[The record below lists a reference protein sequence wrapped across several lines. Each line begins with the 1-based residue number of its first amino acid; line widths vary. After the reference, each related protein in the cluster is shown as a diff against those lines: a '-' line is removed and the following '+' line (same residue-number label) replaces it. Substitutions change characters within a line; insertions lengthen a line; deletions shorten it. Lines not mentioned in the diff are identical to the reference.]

1 MNHTTRTLTALT
13 ALTLTG
19 IALAPSAAATPN
31 CTGRAALNTINIT
44 LTDTTYTATY
54 TPTPGC
60 ETADITIA
68 AHDTAHLNWD
78 PTETQPLIAS
88 HTAKAGAGRLE
99 WALPQGVAPR
109 CRLQLDLVT
118 GPPLDVV
125 DPGHRYNE
133 TAIGGTANRLID
145 ARYTGSQCTPTTTS
159 TTPPTTSS
167 TAPEAT
173 TTQPTVTVTR
183 TTPLPEDPELTGAS
197 WPTPTTGAN
206 PEVRLTPDPTPYTLV
221 PTLPNTGVDTG
232 RLVLLGLWLAL
243 PGALCLALRQGMRR
257 HVATRTTHD
266 NERTFNAE

>member
-1 MNHTTRTLTALT
+1 MNHTTRTLTTLT
-13 ALTLTG
+13 ALTLAG

-31 CTGRAALNTINIT
+31 CTGRAALNTIDIA

-60 ETADITIA
+60 ETADVTIA
-68 AHDTAHLNWD
+68 AHDTAHSNWD

-125 DPGHRYNE
+125 DPTRRYNE

-145 ARYTGSQCTPTTTS
+145 ARYNTDSKCTPTTTS
-159 TTPPTTSS
+159 TTPDLPPATVPPTT
-167 TAPEAT
+167 T
-173 TTQPTVTVTR
+173 TTQPAVTITWVDHF
-183 TTPLPEDPELTGAS
+183 PEQPFVSIPPGSDVAIDP
-197 WPTPTTGAN
+197 PPTTA
-206 PEVRLTPDPTPYTLV
+206 PTPYTAV
-221 PTLPNTGVDTG
+221 PRLPDTG
-232 RLVLLGLWLAL
+232 RNAGMIVGWGMSVLLSGVAFLAGGRACRNRKDL
-243 PGALCLALRQGMRR
+243 K
-257 HVATRTTHD
+257 
-266 NERTFNAE
+266 

>member
-1 MNHTTRTLTALT
+1 MNHTTRTLTTLT
-13 ALTLTG
+13 ALTLAG

-31 CTGRAALNTINIT
+31 CTGRAALNTIDIA

-60 ETADITIA
+60 ETADVTIA

-125 DPGHRYNE
+125 DPTRRYNE

-145 ARYTGSQCTPTTTS
+145 ARYTDSKCTPTTTS

-173 TTQPTVTVTR
+173 TTTTSPAVTTWR
-183 TTPLPEDPELTGAS
+183 TTPLPDQPPVAIPPGSDVAIDP
-197 WPTPTTGAN
+197 PPTTA
-206 PEVRLTPDPTPYTLV
+206 PTPYTAV
-221 PTLPNTGVDTG
+221 PRLPDTGVESGDIV
-232 RLVLLGLWLAL
+232 RLGLQT
-243 PGALCLALRQGMRR
+243 GALGALFCALAVGLTPLRRAMNNHRK
-257 HVATRTTHD
+257 D
-266 NERTFNAE
+266 LK

>member
-1 MNHTTRTLTALT
+1 MNHTTRTLTTLT
-13 ALTLTG
+13 ALTLAG

-31 CTGRAALNTINIT
+31 CTGRAALNTIDIA

-60 ETADITIA
+60 ETADVTIA
-68 AHDTAHLNWD
+68 AHDTAHNWD

-125 DPGHRYNE
+125 DPTHRYNE

-145 ARYTGSQCTPTTTS
+145 ARYNTDSKCTPTTTS
-159 TTPPTTSS
+159 TTPATTSS
-167 TAPEAT
+167 TT
-173 TTQPTVTVTR
+173 TTQPAVTTWR
-183 TTPLPEDPELTGAS
+183 TTPLPEQPFVSIPPGGDVAIDP
-197 WPTPTTGAN
+197 PPTTA
-206 PEVRLTPDPTPYTLV
+206 PTPYTAV
-221 PTLPNTGVDTG
+221 PRLPETGAAHTTA
-232 RLVLLGLWLAL
+232 LLSA
-243 PGALCLALRQGMRR
+243 GALSLLTGLLAVGLTPLRRAMNNHRK
-257 HVATRTTHD
+257 D
-266 NERTFNAE
+266 SK

>member
-1 MNHTTRTLTALT
+1 MNHTTRTLTTLT
-13 ALTLTG
+13 ALTLAG

-31 CTGRAALNTINIT
+31 CTGRAALNTIDIA

-60 ETADITIA
+60 ETADVTIA

-125 DPGHRYNE
+125 GPTRRYNE

-145 ARYTGSQCTPTTTS
+145 ARYTDSKCTPTTTS

-173 TTQPTVTVTR
+173 TTTTSPAVTTWR
-183 TTPLPEDPELTGAS
+183 TTPLPEQPPVAIPPGSDVAIDP
-197 WPTPTTGAN
+197 PPTTA
-206 PEVRLTPDPTPYTLV
+206 PTPYTAV
-221 PTLPNTGVDTG
+221 PRLPDTG
-232 RLVLLGLWLAL
+232 RNAGMIVGWGMSVLLSGVAFLAGGRACRNRKDL
-243 PGALCLALRQGMRR
+243 K
-257 HVATRTTHD
+257 
-266 NERTFNAE
+266 